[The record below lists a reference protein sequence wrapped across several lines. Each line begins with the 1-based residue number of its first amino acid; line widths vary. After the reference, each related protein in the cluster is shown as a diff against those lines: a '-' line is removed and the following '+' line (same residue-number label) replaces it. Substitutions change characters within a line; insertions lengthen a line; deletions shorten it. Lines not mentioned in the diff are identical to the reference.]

1 MHVIGWKLELKH
13 FSVHL
18 KLHVQQWSVS
28 RVNVCLFLLCVF
40 AFLWERAEWVAAAR
54 GLSYAQMQQA
64 HNDSSKLLQAKTDP
78 WKRVVR
84 CIVVQKIPAFVL
96 QFVYHVFDLRLVWS
110 SDVAP
115 AWGGTKAAASLLSY
129 RIFLF
134 HHLPLLPEALIVLIV
149 GVNWQQWYCCFAVNQ
164 CPPPAAALFLPLS
177 TAKVT
182 ALLGQST

>member
-1 MHVIGWKLELKH
+1 MVCIQSERVFIFALCICILVRK
-13 FSVHL
+13 
-18 KLHVQQWSVS
+18 S
-28 RVNVCLFLLCVF
+28 RVSGSGQRFEL
-40 AFLWERAEWVAAAR
+40 R
-54 GLSYAQMQQA
+54 MQQA

-129 RIFLF
+129 RMFLF